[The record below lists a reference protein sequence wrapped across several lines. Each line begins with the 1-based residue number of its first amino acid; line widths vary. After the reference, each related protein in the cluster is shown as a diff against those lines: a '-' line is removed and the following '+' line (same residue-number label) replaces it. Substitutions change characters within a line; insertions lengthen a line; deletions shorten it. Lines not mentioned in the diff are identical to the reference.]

1 MTKKDMLMLLG
12 VAAVFAAGTAC
23 AGLFTKKD
31 DTAAST
37 VPACAGLEG
46 QAKVD
51 CEQQQ
56 QQR

>member
-1 MTKKDMLMLLG
+1 MTRKDRLMVFG
-12 VAAVFAAGTAC
+12 IAAVVAAGTAC
-23 AGLFTKKD
+23 SGVFTKKD

-46 QAKVD
+46 QAKID
-51 CEQQQ
+51 CEKR